1 MGATSRPWL
10 TAGRERSTRG
20 SITVPTPVA
29 TGGGVTVGAILTE
42 VVAVGARARC
52 PEDAAEQAAAIAEA
66 TSSAIAP
73 PRTGLVSTV
82 KAKA

>member
-1 MGATSRPWL
+1 M
-10 TAGRERSTRG
+10 
-20 SITVPTPVA
+20 
-29 TGGGVTVGAILTE
+29 TVGAILTE